1 MRCGLPVAVVAA
13 VQVNKGHCS
22 EQGHREK
29 GSRTRNGI
37 FHSFNDFLCIPSV
50 IKGAF
55 KTWGRWF
62 LQSSPSG
69 SDDGPLWCLVLLYQQ
84 GQDRFDGTRPVPV
97 AAQSQSQSRPVD
109 LTEEGPAGQDMVV
122 VDNRGSLLSRPS
134 HARRLA
140 SNSHPG
146 GQRMAAVS
154 VGDKHV
160 QSSISRATGGS
171 SVRSNGDRSAS
182 DKSAVLPP
190 SPARW
195 TTNPTM

>member
-1 MRCGLPVAVVAA
+1 MRCGLPVVVVAA
-13 VQVNKGHCS
+13 VQ
-22 EQGHREK
+22 REK

-37 FHSFNDFLCIPSV
+37 FLCLSVSNDSFLCIPSKV

-62 LQSSPSG
+62 YSRVQVEVTTV
-69 SDDGPLWCLVLLYQQ
+69 PLWCWCLVNVLPRLYRQ

-97 AAQSQSQSRPVD
+97 VASQLQSQSRPVD
-109 LTEEGPAGQDMVV
+109 LTEEGPAGQDMTSV
-122 VDNRGSLLSRPS
+122 LSRPS

-140 SNSHPG
+140 SNSQPG

-160 QSSISRATGGS
+160 QSSVSRATVDHLS
-171 SVRSNGDRSAS
+171 S